1 MLRLDL
7 ARMSQNEVA
16 AGHQGA
22 DDSRI
27 KALSLLSNK
36 VAVSFYSVF
45 LWANPVL

>member
-7 ARMSQNEVA
+7 AKMSQNEVA
-16 AGHQGA
+16 AGYQGA

-36 VAVSFYSVF
+36 VTVSFYSVF
-45 LWANPVL
+45 L